1 MLGNINGGLI
11 GGLIAALI
19 SASSGAAQSLSD
31 EARHFLVYQPAQIY
45 SFTEHAYEKKTLFYL
60 HYSHAARKSAK
71 AGGPAYNLVV
81 QVSRDPSPAMA
92 AKHCE
97 DIFKAPSPQGTV
109 RTRLPGYACAFV
121 QRSTDGFGT
130 AHYRSTWIAKCY
142 YMVSLGETA
151 VDMPL
156 PGQAPIA
163 PLLAGLDAAIAQAPP
178 GDCPP
183 PEPPV
188 AESADMSDRCPLP
201 RSAEAL
207 GKVVALDFEHTLA
220 FLRRQL
226 SIKSDAERL
235 CFNGAIRRYPD
246 AVESVTPAYYDALQ
260 LRATYNA
267 AIKAR
272 NDWFGQQS
280 AIEER
285 ANRSDKQLWDQIN
298 ISGTG
303 VVAGVFPAAWLATAL
318 SAYRLALI
326 NTRDLI
332 VLPPFH
338 ESLYTRYKGLRGQH
352 DSIESFDIASQG
364 SAYHLLVQQMVPVA
378 GAQKRSGEER
388 SSVIA
393 RFWRTRLEA
402 RYQIE
407 QALSKGP
414 PDAQVNAALAPARR
428 CIGGLRQEVARC
440 VQEAERA
447 VGR

>member
-1 MLGNINGGLI
+1 MCRKFSGSLI
-11 GGLIAALI
+11 GGLIAALM

-31 EARHFLVYQPAQIY
+31 EARHFLVYQPAQIH
-45 SFTEHAYEKKTLFYL
+45 SFTEHTYEKSSLFYL
-60 HYSHAARKSAK
+60 HYSHVARKDAK
-71 AGGPAYNLVV
+71 TGDPIYNLVV

-97 DIFKAPSPQGTV
+97 DIFKTASPPGTV

-121 QRSTDGFGT
+121 QRTTT
-130 AHYRSTWIAKCY
+130 ANSPAQYRSTWIAKCY

-151 VDMPL
+151 VDMPM
-156 PGQAPIA
+156 PGQSPIA

-178 GDCPP
+178 DECPP
-183 PEPPV
+183 PAPAV
-188 AESADMSDRCPLP
+188 AEAPDMSDRCPLP

-207 GKVVALDFEHTLA
+207 GKVAALDFEHTLA

-226 SIKSDAERL
+226 SLKSDAERL
-235 CFNGAIRRYPD
+235 CFNYAIRRYPD

-260 LRATYNA
+260 LRATYSA
-267 AIKAR
+267 AVTAR
-272 NDWFGQQS
+272 NNWFGQQT

-285 ANRSDKQLWDQIN
+285 TNRSDEQLWDQIN

-303 VVAGVFPAAWLATAL
+303 VIAGVFPAAWLATAL

-338 ESLYTRYKGLRGQH
+338 EGLYARYKGLRGQH
-352 DSIESFDIASQG
+352 DSIESFDLALQG
-364 SAYHLLVQQMVPVA
+364 SAYHLLVQQMTPVA
-378 GAQKRSGEER
+378 GAQNLSGEER
-388 SSVIA
+388 TSVIA

-428 CIGGLRQEVARC
+428 CIGGLRQDVAQC

-447 VGR
+447 VSR